1 MKTRIA
7 PMTAFVAIIGVL
19 FGCGGSVSLV
29 NVWTDPEYHGANI
42 DKILVVGIAPRE
54 QTRSIFE
61 YQLKYEFN
69 ANGVYAMASLDEMP
83 KDEEISKETFI
94 KYFKDHNVDAV
105 LITGLLRADTSE
117 SYVPGHTYYVPGHS
131 YAFSSGYHRD
141 YYGYYHSHWRMYHEP
156 GYYKE
161 KREYMI
167 ESTLYETTKGN
178 IIWRGISKTV
188 NPDNIMIVIE
198 DLSKTL
204 VKRLGKDGLVTLIK
218 QK

>member
-7 PMTAFVAIIGVL
+7 LMTAISAIMGVL
-19 FGCGGSVSLV
+19 LGCGGSVSLV
-29 NVWTDPEYHGANI
+29 NVWTDPGYHGANI
-42 DKILVVGIAPRE
+42 DKILVVGMAPRE
-54 QTRSIFE
+54 QTRSMFE
-61 YQLKYEFN
+61 YQLTNVFRTY
-69 ANGVYAMASLDEMP
+69 GVNAMASLDAMP
-83 KDEEISKETFI
+83 KDVEISKEAFA
-94 KYFKDHNVDAV
+94 KYFKDHDLDAV
-105 LITGLLRADTSE
+105 LITGLLMADTSQ
-117 SYVPGHTYYVPGHS
+117 TYVPGHS
-131 YAFSSGYHRD
+131 YSVSSGYYRD
-141 YYGYYHSHWRMYHEP
+141 YWGYYHSHWTMYHEP

-161 KREYMI
+161 TRKYMI

-188 NPDNIMIVIE
+188 NPDNIMTVIE

>member
-1 MKTRIA
+1 MKTRITL
-7 PMTAFVAIIGVL
+7 MTAFVAIMGVL
-19 FGCGGSVSLV
+19 IGCGGSVSLV
-29 NVWTDPEYHGANI
+29 NVWTDPEYHGDKI
-42 DKILVVGIAPRE
+42 EKILVVGIAARE

-69 ANGVYAMASLDEMP
+69 ANGVYAMASLDVMP
-83 KDEEISKETFI
+83 KDVEISKEAFA
-94 KYFKDHNVDAV
+94 KYFKDHDLDAV
-105 LITGLLRADTSE
+105 LITGLLRADTSQT
-117 SYVPGHTYYVPGHS
+117 YVPGHSYYVPGHS
-131 YAFSSGYHRD
+131 YALSPGYHRD
-141 YYGYYHSHWRMYHEP
+141 YWGYYHSHWTMYHEP
-156 GYYKE
+156 GYIKE
-161 KREYMI
+161 TRKYMI

-204 VKRLGKDGLVTLIK
+204 VKRLGKDGLVTLTK

>member
-1 MKTRIA
+1 MKARIA
-7 PMTAFVAIIGVL
+7 LMTAFVAIMGVVL
-19 FGCGGSVSLV
+19 GCGGSVSLV
-29 NVWTDPEYHGANI
+29 NVWTDPGYHGNNI
-42 DKILVVGIAPRE
+42 DNILVVGMAPRE

-61 YQLKYEFN
+61 YQLTNVFKT
-69 ANGVYAMASLDEMP
+69 NGVNAMASLDAMP
-83 KDEEISKETFI
+83 KDVEISKEAFT
-94 KYFKDHNVDAV
+94 KYFKDHDLDAV
-105 LITGLLRADTSE
+105 LITGLLRADTSQT
-117 SYVPGHTYYVPGHS
+117 YVPGYSYYVPGHS
-131 YAFSSGYHRD
+131 YAYSSGYHRD
-141 YYGYYHSHWRMYHEP
+141 YWGYYHSHWRMYHEP

-161 KREYMI
+161 TRKYMI

-218 QK
+218 